1 MRETAWQPSLIFSI
15 SDKTFHIMNRPLL
28 SLILLSS
35 ALPSF
40 AIPADPRPQVIT
52 APDGTRTTVRMVGD
66 EHAHWYVDMDGNQ
79 VGPRRMG
86 IPRQQSA
93 PARVKMGNYPTIGKN
108 KTLAVLVE
116 FSDEGFTTMDDP
128 HDFYWRMLNQEG
140 FTADNGA
147 RGSARDFYLA
157 SSRGRFDPEFD
168 VAGPVRLSHKGTY
181 YGSDADGQDCKMGE
195 LITEALTALDADID
209 FSQYDSDGDGYIDNV
224 FFFYA
229 GHGQADTP
237 DGNDLVWPH
246 SADAVGAWK
255 MNLKLDGVTFNH
267 YACSNEIRYSSDG
280 VEKATGIGT
289 FVHEFGH
296 VLGLMDHYDTTYGM
310 FNFGLGAWD
319 TMAAGSYNNNM
330 NTPPLF
336 SAFEMA
342 ELGWLEYTDLAAD
355 DPAINTLPCL
365 ADEAKAY
372 RVRVSDNEWYV
383 LENRQQR
390 GWDEY
395 IPGHGL
401 LTWHIDYDAQAW
413 ERNTVNADASHQ
425 RIDIV
430 EVDGVGNEATRDG
443 DVMPGAEGVTS
454 YAFDAWNGTRLFA
467 LDDVAEDSEGVIT
480 MLLSGTAFTLATPQA
495 NATDIADDT
504 FSFAWQPVEN
514 ASYYLVGVDGDEQR
528 TSALAM
534 TVKGVEAETAHAVT
548 VRAGRG
554 TYLSQPA
561 SLEITTSELRFTRRQ
576 VGDLAVTAAD
586 GSLSGRFTPVHEAE
600 DHVAEVVTIE
610 RATEQTELGYGFD
623 DKADGLPAGWETS
636 SNTYYSVDG
645 FYGSSA
651 PSLRLSSNDAYLV
664 ISWPETLIDGV
675 SFWHRANGKGGSIA
689 IERLGADGQWTLVQE
704 VATSAEGTAAAIDMP
719 ETEAV
724 RLRFEREGGYLV
736 IDDVMAH
743 TCSLV
748 RTPVRTANIGVSGQ
762 FAVDGLAPGL
772 YGVRVHALKGGE
784 RSLASAEAQA
794 QVTQSGVSSLLE
806 DQEGGS
812 ILYDLLV
819 RRVANPGAGIYI
831 RMAGGKATK
840 ARI

>member
-1 MRETAWQPSLIFSI
+1 
-15 SDKTFHIMNRPLL
+15 MNRPLL
-28 SLILLSS
+28 TLILFSS
-35 ALPSF
+35 ALSSF

-52 APDGTRTTVRMVGD
+52 APDGTQTTVRMVGD
-66 EHAHWYVDMDGNQ
+66 EHAHWYVDMEGNQ
-79 VGPRRMG
+79 IGARRMG
-86 IPRQQSA
+86 MPRRQSA

-168 VAGPVRLSHKGTY
+168 VAGPVKLSHKGTY
-181 YGSDADGQDCKMGE
+181 YGSDANGQDCKMGE
-195 LITEALTALDADID
+195 LIIEALTALDADVD
-209 FSQYDSDGDGYIDNV
+209 FSEYDSDGDGYIDNV

-229 GHGQADTP
+229 GQGQADTP
-237 DGNDLVWPH
+237 DGNDLIWPH
-246 SADAVGAWK
+246 SADAVDAWK

-280 VEKATGIGT
+280 VEKTTGIGT

-296 VLGLMDHYDTTYGM
+296 VLGLMDHYDTSYGM
-310 FNFGLGAWD
+310 FNFGLGTWD
-319 TMAAGSYNNNM
+319 TMAAGCYNNNM
-330 NTPPLF
+330 NTPSLF

-372 RVRVSDNEWYV
+372 RVSVSDHEWYV

-390 GWDEY
+390 GWDEF

-413 ERNTVNADASHQ
+413 ENNKVNADAMHQ
-425 RIDIV
+425 RVDIV
-430 EVDGVGNEATRDG
+430 EVDGVGNDATRSG
-443 DVMPGAEGVTS
+443 DVMPGAAGVTS
-454 YAFDAWNGTRLFA
+454 YCFDAWDGTRLFA
-467 LDDVAEDSEGVIT
+467 IDDVDEDTDGVIRL
-480 MLLSGTAFTLATPQA
+480 LLSGTAFTLPTPQVV
-495 NATDIADDT
+495 ATDIADDA

-514 ASYYLVGVDGDEQR
+514 ASYYIVGVDGAEQR
-528 TSALAM
+528 TTELTA
-534 TVKGVEAETAHAVT
+534 TVEGLEAESTHAVT
-548 VRAGRG
+548 VKAGRG
-554 TYLSQPA
+554 SYLSQPTR
-561 SLEITTSELRFTRRQ
+561 LEVTTSELRFTRRQ
-576 VGDLAVTAAD
+576 VGDLAVTAQD
-586 GSLSGRFTPVHEAE
+586 GALSGLFTPVHEA
-600 DHVAEVVTIE
+600 DGHVAEVVAIE
-610 RATEQTELGYGFD
+610 RAAEPTETGYGFD
-623 DKADGLPAGWETS
+623 NKADGLPKGWETS

-645 FYGSSA
+645 FYGAAA
-651 PSLRLSSNDAYLV
+651 PSLRLSSNDSYLV

-689 IERLGADGQWTLVQE
+689 VERLGADGQWTLVRE
-704 VATSAEGTAAAIDMP
+704 VATSADGAATTIDMP
-719 ETEAV
+719 ESEAV
-724 RLRFEREGGYLV
+724 RLRFEREGGYIV
-736 IDDVMAH
+736 VDDVAAQ
-743 TCSLV
+743 TRALQRNLV
-748 RTPVRTANIGVSGQ
+748 KTANIGVSGQ
-762 FAVDGLAPGL
+762 FTVDGLAEGL
-772 YGVRVHALKGGE
+772 YGVRVYALKGEE
-784 RSLASAEAQA
+784 RSLTSAEAQA
-794 QVTQSGVSSLLE
+794 EVTQSGVSSLLK

-812 ILYDLLV
+812 IFYDLLG
-819 RRVANPGAGIYI
+819 RRVANPGAGVYI
-831 RMAGGKATK
+831 RVAGGKAAK